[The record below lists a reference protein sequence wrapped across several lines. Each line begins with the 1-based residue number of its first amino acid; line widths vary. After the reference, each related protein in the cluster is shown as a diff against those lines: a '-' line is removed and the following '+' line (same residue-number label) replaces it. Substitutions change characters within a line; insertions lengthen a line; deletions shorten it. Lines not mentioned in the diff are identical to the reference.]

1 MEWLLAVRVLL
12 GLGMAGSL
20 WMIISGLIDM
30 QRINTQDENVLELV
44 GTIRRLDADGRRVQL
59 NIKVEDEVLYVNC
72 LLPGKRHAVTD
83 LVPVMW
89 RKGSMEAVAAA
100 TITQSYMQMICMPLG
115 GLSGGTQPL
124 LSFNFGARKV
134 DRIKQ
139 GEKVIVATGFI
150 ITAAMFLVLPSSVG
164 VDSSRRSV

>member
-12 GLGMAGSL
+12 GLGIAGWL

-72 LLPGKRHAVTD
+72 LLPGKRHAVTG
-83 LVPVMW
+83 LAPVMW

-100 TITQSYMQMICMPLG
+100 PITRGQRRFLFGILLLA
-115 GLSGGTQPL
+115 GL
-124 LSFNFGARKV
+124 A
-134 DRIKQ
+134 
-139 GEKVIVATGFI
+139 
-150 ITAAMFLVLPSSVG
+150 AAMIMI
-164 VDSSRRSV
+164 